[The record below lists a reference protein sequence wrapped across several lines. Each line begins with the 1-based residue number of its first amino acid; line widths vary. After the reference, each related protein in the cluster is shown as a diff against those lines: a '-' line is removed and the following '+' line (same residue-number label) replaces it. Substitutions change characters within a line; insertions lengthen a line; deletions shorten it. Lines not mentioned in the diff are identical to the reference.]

1 MRENALALLKSVDDE
16 GITYIF
22 HHSKPR
28 AVMIPVDAFVQLQE
42 RLEDLQDER
51 DAQKLAKQPR
61 EKGISLQKIMKNYV

>member
-1 MRENALALLKSVDDE
+1 MRENALALLKSVEEE

-42 RLEDLQDER
+42 RLELLQDER
-51 DAQKLAKQPR
+51 DAQDLAKQPR
-61 EKGISLQKIMKNYV
+61 EKGISLQKIMKDYV